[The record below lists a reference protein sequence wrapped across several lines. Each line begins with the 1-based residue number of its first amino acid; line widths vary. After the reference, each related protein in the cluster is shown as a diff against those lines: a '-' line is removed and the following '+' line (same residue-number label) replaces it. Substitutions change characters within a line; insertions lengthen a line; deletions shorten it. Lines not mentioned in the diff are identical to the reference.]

1 MFLKRFKI
9 LIFYSLFTL
18 LPFVLSAQYTIN
30 GKVVDNEN
38 RFPIESGT
46 IVLRKNAS
54 IVNSTSTDSLGKFSF
69 KDLAQGNYVIQ
80 VFRVGYFD
88 TSLVIFI
95 SSDNTLEITIF
106 KKNDTLQNIIVKG
119 EKPYFE
125 RRGDRFSLNIAGNKF
140 STGTTAWDLLKI
152 TPLVIVT
159 EQGGIGISGVSGAR
173 VYINERKLQLSGEA
187 LVSYLKSISSDNI
200 LNLFKNIS

>member
-69 KDLAQGNYVIQ
+69 KDLAQGNYVIR

-200 LNLFKNIS
+200 LRIEVIT